1 MQKISFDKIID
12 LSYNVDEN
20 SPRELPI
27 DPVNIY
33 HTATL
38 EKDGYF
44 ESRVDLSGHCST
56 HIEAPCLMYENGF
69 TVADIP
75 IDKLFGGS
83 ILIDLSENN
92 KPGDAVTA
100 EDLQKWEQNNI
111 EIKTNDI
118 VFLRTGMDER
128 VNQDIFNRKWIGFDI
143 DEKYCIISNERIQ
156 EGLSSFFV

>member
-33 HTATL
+33 HTATI

-56 HIEAPCLMYENGF
+56 SHRC
-69 TVADIP
+69 T
-75 IDKLFGGS
+75 
-83 ILIDLSENN
+83 LS
-92 KPGDAVTA
+92 DV
-100 EDLQKWEQNNI
+100 
-111 EIKTNDI
+111 
-118 VFLRTGMDER
+118 
-128 VNQDIFNRKWIGFDI
+128 RKWV
-143 DEKYCIISNERIQ
+143 YCGRYTYR
-156 EGLSSFFV
+156 

>member
-1 MQKISFDKIID
+1 MQKISFDKIVD

-33 HTATL
+33 HTATI

-56 HIEAPCLMYENGF
+56 HIDVPCLMYKNGF

-75 IDKLFGGS
+75 IEKLFGRS
-83 ILIDLSENN
+83 VLIDLS
-92 KPGDAVTA
+92 DSIS
-100 EDLQKWEQNNI
+100 DL
-111 EIKTNDI
+111 
-118 VFLRTGMDER
+118 
-128 VNQDIFNRKWIGFDI
+128 
-143 DEKYCIISNERIQ
+143 
-156 EGLSSFFV
+156 